1 MGLLKACQRQF
12 IKWLEAPFRLSFSSW
27 DSVFSGRK
35 VAKTRKTAREETGFP
50 QMPGTLPPP
59 PSGADSLMKRLTE
72 RKVPKYPFSSVGA
85 GNENGAPQGVIRS
98 CLPKHSWLRSRYLGR
113 LTSAWRWNKTGNGGL
128 EYYYS
133 KRTANSRLAILCEK
147 VAKMIFRKTR
157 CCTNQLESDYT
168 CVTWWERRGL
178 RG

>member
-1 MGLLKACQRQF
+1 M
-12 IKWLEAPFRLSFSSW
+12 
-27 DSVFSGRK
+27 
-35 VAKTRKTAREETGFP
+35 
-50 QMPGTLPPP
+50 
-59 PSGADSLMKRLTE
+59 
-72 RKVPKYPFSSVGA
+72 
-85 GNENGAPQGVIRS
+85 
-98 CLPKHSWLRSRYLGR
+98 
-113 LTSAWRWNKTGNGGL
+113 GNGGL

-178 RG
+178 RGQACLMPNRAAGSVEVLPPESRCVTDLSLAFAHQ